1 MAKSYVVAIE
11 LGSTKITGIA
21 GQRKSDGTI
30 SDIKVVREDAS
41 QCIRKGV
48 VYNIDKTAQCIQS
61 IISRLNTQLR
71 ARVRSAYVG
80 VGGQSIHSEINT
92 VVEDLESNTIVT
104 QEKVAS
110 IDDKNH
116 SMEYADMQILD
127 VAVQGYRADS
137 IPQKDPAGVCCSRLE
152 GNFLNVLQA
161 KRHVKNVNLCF
172 EKAGMEIQE
181 IVPAPLALADA
192 VITPDEKRS
201 GCVLVDLGASTTTV
215 VVYSKDVLR
224 QVAVIPLGCNNI
236 TKDICELQVDE
247 TEAEQIKLKYAS
259 AYTPVEEVD
268 SNAKYAISGDRTISA
283 LQLIEIV
290 EARVNEIITNVWNF
304 VPEEY
309 KDNQLRGGV
318 ILTGGGSNMKGI
330 ELAFRKYTKVEKIR
344 VAKFCN
350 VNIVANSAEIK
361 KDGTMNTCLGIL
373 AKGVLNC
380 CMPAEEPKPQDIF
393 AQEVHSAGETV
404 RAASSVS
411 QPESA
416 AQPGVAPQSGVY
428 AQPQPAGSTPVQ
440 ATAQPQQPQS
450 QQPQPQQPQTPEPVM
465 EEPEVNE
472 EPAKPKKKG
481 FGAKIFE
488 WLLSTTEAD

>member
-1 MAKSYVVAIE
+1 MAAKNYVVAIE

-30 SDIKVVREDAS
+30 TDIKVVREDAS

-61 IISRLNTQLR
+61 IISRLNAQLR

-161 KRHVKNVNLCF
+161 KRHIKNVNLCF
-172 EKAGMEIQE
+172 EKAGVEIQE

-247 TEAEQIKLKYAS
+247 VEAEQIKLKYAS

-268 SNAKYAISGDRTISA
+268 SNAKYAISGERTVSA
-283 LQLIEIV
+283 PQLIEIV

-330 ELAFRKYTKVEKIR
+330 ELAFRKYTKVEKVR

-350 VNIVANSAEIK
+350 VNVVAANNSDIK
-361 KDGTMNTCLGIL
+361 KDGTMNTFLGIL

-380 CMPAEEPKPQDIF
+380 CMPVEEPKSQDIF
-393 AQEVHSAGETV
+393 AQEAHSTGETV
-404 RAASSVS
+404 RVASPAS
-411 QPESA
+411 QPESV
-416 AQPGVAPQSGVY
+416 AQPGVAPQPGVY
-428 AQPQPAGSTPVQ
+428 AQPQSAGSTPVQ
-440 ATAQPQQPQS
+440 TVQPQP
-450 QQPQPQQPQTPEPVM
+450 QPQPQQPQAPEPVI
-465 EEPEVNE
+465 EEPEVKE